1 MVSSIIRSK
10 HSNAPRRY
18 IKSQYQAQCPYCEKQ
33 FVTNVALTNHII
45 LKHENSAQ
53 FQCDICHGKYPSE
66 NKLRVH
72 IGKGMSFEESAIF
85 L

>member
-1 MVSSIIRSK
+1 M
-10 HSNAPRRY
+10 PRTRKVVNIPLIDY
-18 IKSQYQAQCPYCEKQ
+18 LTKYQAQCPYCEKQ

-72 IGKGMSFEESAIF
+72 IGEGMSCE
-85 L
+85 